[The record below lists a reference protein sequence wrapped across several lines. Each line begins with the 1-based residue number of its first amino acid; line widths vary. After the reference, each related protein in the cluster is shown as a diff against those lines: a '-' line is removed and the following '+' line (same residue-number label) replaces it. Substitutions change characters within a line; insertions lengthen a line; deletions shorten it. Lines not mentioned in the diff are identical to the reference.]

1 MKRKVNIN
9 RPPISSAEIAKGKNF
24 SELAKMANPVGLPFY
39 KSSWF
44 APAIAGVSLVV
55 ALVAFQYIDQEK
67 DIAESTPV
75 IDLAKNQQKVPVTIS

>member
-9 RPPISSAEIAKGKNF
+9 RPPISAEEIAKGKNF
-24 SELAKMANPVGLPFY
+24 SELAKMANPVDLPFY

-55 ALVAFQYIDQEK
+55 ALGFI
-67 DIAESTPV
+67 
-75 IDLAKNQQKVPVTIS
+75 